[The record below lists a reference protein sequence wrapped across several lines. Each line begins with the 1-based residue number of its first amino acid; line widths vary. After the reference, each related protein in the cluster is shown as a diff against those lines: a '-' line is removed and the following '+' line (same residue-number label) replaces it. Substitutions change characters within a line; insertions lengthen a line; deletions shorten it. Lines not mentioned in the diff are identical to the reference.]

1 MGDGATLVPGGA
13 HFVSGGTTLARGD
26 TCFGGGGT
34 TPTRGG
40 ARFVGGGQT
49 LVCGG
54 TRFVGGGA
62 TPRLAS
68 IIVRRWRCAVQL
80 GPQWGSVTK
89 GLIQSALHNR
99 ARCKGGGGLGQI
111 TIQLAWFKVRV
122 FSGSGFVA
130 GLALHTQTFNQ
141 AGG

>member
-1 MGDGATLVPGGA
+1 MGGGSTLVPGGT
-13 HFVSGGTTLARGD
+13 HFVGGGTTLARGD
-26 TCFGGGGT
+26 TRFVGGGT
-34 TPTRGG
+34 TPAPGG
-40 ARFVGGGQT
+40 TRFVGGGTT

-54 TRFVGGGA
+54 TRFVGGG
-62 TPRLAS
+62 TTTCLAS
-68 IIVRRWRCAVQL
+68 LIVRRWRCGVQL

-111 TIQLAWFKVRV
+111 RIQLAWFKVRV

-130 GLALHTQTFNQ
+130 GLALHTRTFNQ

>member
-1 MGDGATLVPGGA
+1 MGGGASLVPGGT
-13 HFVSGGTTLARGD
+13 HFVGGGTTLARGD
-26 TCFGGGGT
+26 TRFVGGGT
-34 TPTRGG
+34 TPARGG
-40 ARFVGGGQT
+40 SCFVGGGT
-49 LVCGG
+49 
-54 TRFVGGGA
+54 

-68 IIVRRWRCAVQL
+68 LRVRCRRCGVQL

-99 ARCKGGGGLGQI
+99 ARCKGAGGLGQI